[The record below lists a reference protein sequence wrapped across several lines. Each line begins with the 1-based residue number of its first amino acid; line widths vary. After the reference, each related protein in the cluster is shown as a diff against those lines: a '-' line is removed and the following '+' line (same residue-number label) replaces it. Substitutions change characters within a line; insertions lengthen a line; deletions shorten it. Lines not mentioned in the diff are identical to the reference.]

1 MLMRKLQLED
11 LAKKLG
17 YSKTLISMV
26 LNGKGDQ
33 YGISKKTQ
41 QVVLDAMSKLDY
53 TPNKFAKSL
62 RTGKSYFVGLIV
74 PDISNPFYSR
84 IAKNIETVLF
94 ENNYHLMVCSTEE
107 KEEKE
112 KELMDTMVN
121 QQSVDGLIVASC
133 LKSPAF
139 YEQPRFSRLPMVFID
154 RSLPKFSA
162 NYVTID
168 NLGGAYEA
176 VKKLLTENYSKI
188 ACFAITPQYLSTIS
202 DRIQGYR
209 TALQQSSGKK
219 KNELIRYMHFETLQ
233 EDVEKCLLEF
243 LGTRERP
250 DAIFCLNN
258 NLTIS
263 VLRTLKKKEFAALS
277 KIRVACFD
285 DLETFDIMDKKVIS
299 VAQPTEE
306 MGKRSS
312 GLIMDLI
319 SEKASG
325 TTTIVL
331 PTELI
336 VR

>member
-1 MLMRKLQLED
+1 MSKLQLED
-11 LAKKLG
+11 LSKKLG

-26 LNGKGDQ
+26 LNGKGDK

-41 QVVLDAMSKLDY
+41 QIVLDAMSKLDY

-74 PDISNPFYSR
+74 SDISNPFYSM
-84 IAKNIETVLF
+84 IAKNIEAVLF
-94 ENNYHLMVCSTEE
+94 NSDYHLMVCSTEE
-107 KEEKE
+107 NEERE
-112 KELMDTMVN
+112 KELVDTMVN
-121 QQSVDGLIVASC
+121 QQSVDGLIIATS
-133 LKSPAF
+133 LKSASF
-139 YEQPRFSRLPMVFID
+139 YEQPRFSKLPMVFID
-154 RSLPKFSA
+154 RSIPKFSA

-168 NLGGAYEA
+168 NLGGAFEA
-176 VKKLLTENYSKI
+176 VQQVLKENFTKI

-209 TALQQSSGKK
+209 SALQLSAGKK
-219 KNELIRYMHFETLQ
+219 KTELVKYMHFETIQ

-243 LGTRERP
+243 LGSRDRP

-258 NLTIS
+258 NITIC
-263 VLRTLKKKEFAALS
+263 VLRTLQKKELSALS

-285 DLETFDIMDKKVIS
+285 DLETFDILDKKLVS

-312 GLIMDLI
+312 ALILDLI
-319 SEKASG
+319 SGRASG

>member
-1 MLMRKLQLED
+1 MRKLQLED

-74 PDISNPFYSR
+74 SDISNPFYSM

-94 ENNYHLMVCSTEE
+94 ESNYHLMVCSTEE

-112 KELMDTMVN
+112 KELVDTMVN
-121 QQSVDGLIVASC
+121 QQAVDGLIIASC

-139 YEQPRFSRLPMVFID
+139 YEQPRFGQLPMVFID
-154 RSLPKFSA
+154 RSLPKFPA

-168 NLGGAYEA
+168 NFGGAFEA
-176 VKKLLTENYSKI
+176 VRQLLKENYSRI

-209 TALQQSSGKK
+209 SALQSQSPKK
-219 KNELIRYMHFETLQ
+219 KTELVKYIHFETIQ
-233 EDVEKCLLEF
+233 EDVEKALLEF
-243 LGTRERP
+243 LSGKERP

-258 NLTIS
+258 NITIS
-263 VLRTLKKKEFAALS
+263 VLRTLQKKEFASLS
-277 KIRVACFD
+277 KLRVACFD
-285 DLETFDIMDKKVIS
+285 DLATFDILDKKVVS

-312 GLIMDLI
+312 SLIMDLI
-319 SEKASG
+319 SGKASG
-325 TTTIVL
+325 LTTIVL